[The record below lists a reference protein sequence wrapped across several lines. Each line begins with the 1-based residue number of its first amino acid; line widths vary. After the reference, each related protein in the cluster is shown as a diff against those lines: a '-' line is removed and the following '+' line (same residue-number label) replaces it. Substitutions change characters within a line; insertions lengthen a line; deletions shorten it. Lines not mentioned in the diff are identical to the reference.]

1 MARSPS
7 VLDKMDAEEK
17 RQLENRLW
25 TFQGKICFLCE
36 RPINM
41 DADQT
46 DIDHIKP
53 LHDKGPDEEANWA
66 LTHDHCNKKK
76 KVANLELARA
86 MMKFA
91 LLKEKYEG
99 AITSGDVLKEYGGS
113 TKDIYLE
120 DKESSVLVRFEHQGQ
135 NVQVEVPIM
144 QDPNNPAYRTF
155 FISLPIDFVYHDEE
169 LNPRKII
176 DIDKLLAEFWRRN
189 PQLHVALCRIHVDGG
204 KGRAKALLFD
214 GQHKTAAQILL
225 GNKSIMT
232 RVFLNP
238 DKDNLKETNRRAHKE
253 LRQVEFFRSV
263 LDSLGQDI
271 FSVHYKRFLEDTTT
285 SPKSEKGY
293 IESVEGEQRNE
304 ERKNLYHYLRTMVRD
319 SEEPK
324 NKLFSYVE
332 MEAPRS
338 RTWPLSYDSI
348 EKTFFRHYLDPNPC
362 ETPIDTYDEKPD
374 EFPRMVERKNLVTL
388 MNIFAE
394 ETLEGKFDKGIGVF
408 KIENRIRKGE
418 SIPQDHIKAYRMYR
432 PAAFQIWCELFK
444 EALSMYLLARGK
456 LTQDLK
462 KRNRILWVQMDEENW
477 QVVRMMVR
485 KLASHKIWVDT
496 GDVISNAFGQTRPEF
511 FRKLLE
517 QGQIDGAGK
526 ILDQPINVQFMFS
539 AVGK

>member
-176 DIDKLLAEFWRRN
+176 DIDK
-189 PQLHVALCRIHVDGG
+189 
-204 KGRAKALLFD
+204 
-214 GQHKTAAQILL
+214 
-225 GNKSIMT
+225 IM
-232 RVFLNP
+232 L
-238 DKDNLKETNRRAHKE
+238 
-253 LRQVEFFRSV
+253 
-263 LDSLGQDI
+263 
-271 FSVHYKRFLEDTTT
+271 
-285 SPKSEKGY
+285 
-293 IESVEGEQRNE
+293 
-304 ERKNLYHYLRTMVRD
+304 
-319 SEEPK
+319 
-324 NKLFSYVE
+324 
-332 MEAPRS
+332 
-338 RTWPLSYDSI
+338 
-348 EKTFFRHYLDPNPC
+348 
-362 ETPIDTYDEKPD
+362 
-374 EFPRMVERKNLVTL
+374 
-388 MNIFAE
+388 
-394 ETLEGKFDKGIGVF
+394 
-408 KIENRIRKGE
+408 
-418 SIPQDHIKAYRMYR
+418 
-432 PAAFQIWCELFK
+432 
-444 EALSMYLLARGK
+444 
-456 LTQDLK
+456 
-462 KRNRILWVQMDEENW
+462 
-477 QVVRMMVR
+477 
-485 KLASHKIWVDT
+485 
-496 GDVISNAFGQTRPEF
+496 
-511 FRKLLE
+511 
-517 QGQIDGAGK
+517 
-526 ILDQPINVQFMFS
+526 
-539 AVGK
+539 